1 MILLGFAGSYSTQK
15 EIGIAKNLQ
24 VTLKNNWHQPRQ
36 LQLMHLYISLFWI
49 VLAVH
54 TITG

>member
-24 VTLKNNWHQPRQ
+24 VTLKNN
-36 LQLMHLYISLFWI
+36 
-49 VLAVH
+49 
-54 TITG
+54 